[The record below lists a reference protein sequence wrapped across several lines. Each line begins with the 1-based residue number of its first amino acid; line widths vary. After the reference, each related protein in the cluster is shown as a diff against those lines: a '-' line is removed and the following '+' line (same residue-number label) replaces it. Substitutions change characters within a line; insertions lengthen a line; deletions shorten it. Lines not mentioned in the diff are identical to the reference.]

1 MYACMHVCMFA
12 GLLLRLA
19 YVWFVWSG
27 ISPVRKSDDIW
38 NTKVQSTT
46 DLLHVS
52 TYVLCVVCCVVCG
65 MCYVGVEMIQYVV
78 IVHILK
84 FFYCFN
90 TCLSGVY
97 RLVTLKPTTYQSA
110 TGIFS
115 IYLQQKHSYSLSTGE
130 KRTTATLNKQY
141 KAKKSGV
148 ISSYC
153 FVCIFF
159 NEFTLSPV
167 STFYFSV

>member
-1 MYACMHVCMFA
+1 MFGLYGQVYHLFVNRMIYGIQKFSLQRICYMLVHMCCVLYVVCC
-12 GLLLRLA
+12 
-19 YVWFVWSG
+19 
-27 ISPVRKSDDIW
+27 
-38 NTKVQSTT
+38 
-46 DLLHVS
+46 
-52 TYVLCVVCCVVCG
+52 VLCVVCCVVCG

-97 RLVTLKPTTYQSA
+97 RLVTLKPTTYQSV

-130 KRTTATLNKQY
+130 KRTTATVNKQY